1 MAFFVYLLFSTNL
14 TGFSC
19 FENDVGPSHDV
30 YMNYCLYTITKPLTS
45 GQKIRPIF
53 SYFVN
58 SLGFQYVWT
67 VEEANR
73 VECLDGEYILRG
85 EIANFLGAWV
95 RGHAPR
101 ENFTNFGCNS
111 MTRYNAVSK

>member
-1 MAFFVYLLFSTNL
+1 MLILQFKIVMIWIAIETEMAFFVYLLFSTNL

-58 SLGFQYVWT
+58 SLGFQYV
-67 VEEANR
+67 
-73 VECLDGEYILRG
+73 
-85 EIANFLGAWV
+85 
-95 RGHAPR
+95 
-101 ENFTNFGCNS
+101 
-111 MTRYNAVSK
+111 